1 MIRPAQGNAALE
13 PVVHWPPSAWQ
24 GSFLPP
30 GIKDPRWA
38 AFGLLACYLV
48 LGVTVLGYARKPLQI
63 LATVAFGMALD
74 AAVAGL
80 LKGRRVFPL
89 SAGISCLSLAILL
102 NFSLGYHFLWLPV
115 LITVASKYLLTFR
128 GKHVFNPSMFG
139 IVACLLIG
147 QGWISLSP
155 AYQWTGTAATAWAMS
170 VFVVTAAVLLFALRI
185 RRHWLILSFLGFY
198 ALQIALRGY
207 LMRYHIPASTLVV
220 GTLTSAPFF
229 LFAFFMITDPG
240 TSPPTAR
247 KQVMIAFFLVVLD
260 LFYHTR
266 ASLFTFFYAGATL
279 AAIRL
284 AWFHGRAFLASP
296 RERLAQVP
304 AWAGRAAVIALVA
317 IPVTAAYLTGTGMA
331 ARDIPTG
338 LAFRKVAAGAS
349 GIGWA
354 KSDILDRVDPRA
366 QNVGKWMLSVGD
378 AVAVADVD
386 GDGTQDVFLTQPLKS
401 PEWRGKLFLN
411 LGGFR
416 FRKTVIPDL
425 ERYLS
430 DPERFG
436 LPSAALFLDYDNDGD
451 ADLLVGFSYGNSHL
465 FRNDRIFGDGGFSEV
480 RVPFLDSNRTICMA
494 SNALD
499 FDGDGNLDILMADAI
514 PPYLRDYPGRVPFSI
529 FKLPEPEYPG
539 DRRMFRFMHDS
550 WQRAENGGAKH
561 LLLNDGKGGFRAGE
575 SGALGMPETR
585 WSLSIGIGDLNGD
598 GRPDAYVANDFGR
611 DDCYLNRDGKRFAR
625 QQGRFYE
632 DLGLDTYKGMNATL
646 GDVDGDLREDVYVS
660 NVHHA
665 LQAEGSLLW
674 LNRTRAGDT
683 ILDMEEGAT
692 RMGALNPNRFGWGA
706 AMADLD
712 LDGRLDLVQAN
723 GMVSD
728 DWDKRFPEC
737 VDYWYLNEKLA
748 RSPPA
753 LHAYSDTWA
762 DIRGACIYGNET
774 NRVYLNVGGEGFT
787 DIAQAVGLRD
797 TSNTRG
803 VAAADLDNDGDA
815 DLVITDQ
822 FGAPK
827 VYENLLPGDRE
838 WIGLDLG
845 ADGKGCNADAVGTKV
860 WIAYGPADAR
870 KRQYREVRLGN
881 GFSAQGDR
889 RIVFGMGPR
898 GSAIDPEVTVQW
910 CGRGEKKVFKGLRTG
925 CYSTLGPLGPQGAG
939 GAECRERG
947 P

>member
-1 MIRPAQGNAALE
+1 MIRSIVGNAFRG
-13 PVVHWPPSAWQ
+13 PIVHWPPSAWQ
-24 GSFLPP
+24 GSYRPP
-30 GIKDPRWA
+30 AAKDPRWA

-48 LGVTVLGYARKPLQI
+48 LGVTVLGFSRKPPQI
-63 LATVAFGMALD
+63 LATVAFGMILD
-74 AAVAGL
+74 LILAGI

-89 SAGISCLSLAILL
+89 SAGVSCLSLAILL

-115 LITVASKYLLTFR
+115 LITIASKYLLTFR
-128 GKHVFNPSMFG
+128 GRHAFNPSMFG
-139 IVACLLIG
+139 IVASLLIG

-185 RRHWLILSFLGFY
+185 QRHWLIASFLGFY
-198 ALQIALRGY
+198 ALQIALRAY
-207 LMRYHIPASTLVV
+207 VMRYHIPAATLVV

-240 TSPPTAR
+240 TSPAKPR
-247 KQVMIAFFLVVLD
+247 QQVLIAFFLVILD
-260 LFYHTR
+260 LYYHTR
-266 ASLFTFFYAGATL
+266 ASLFTFFFAGATL
-279 AAIRL
+279 AAVRL
-284 AWFHGRAFLASP
+284 AWAHGRAFLAAP
-296 RERLAQVP
+296 RERLAEIP
-304 AWAGRAAVIALVA
+304 AWAGRAGVVALTA
-317 IPVTAAYLTGTGMA
+317 IPVAAAYLSGTGISGGELPA
-331 ARDIPTG
+331 G
-338 LAFRKVAAGAS
+338 LSFRKVPQENT

-354 KSDILDRVDPRA
+354 KSDILDRVDARA

-386 GDGTQDVFLTQPLKS
+386 GDGLQDIFLTQPLKT

-411 LGGFR
+411 SGAFR
-416 FRKTVIPDL
+416 FRKTFIPDL

-430 DPERFG
+430 DPERNG

-451 ADLLVGFSYGNSHL
+451 EDLLVGFSYGNSHL
-465 FRNDRIFGDGGFSEV
+465 FRNEGTRANAAPEFREV
-480 RVPFLDSNRTICMA
+480 RIPFLDSNRTICLA
-494 SNALD
+494 ANALD

-514 PPYLRDYPGRVPFSI
+514 PPYLMGYPTRVPFSI
-529 FKLPEPEYPG
+529 FRLPQPEYRG
-539 DRRMFRFMHDS
+539 DRRMFHFMHDS
-550 WQRAENGGAKH
+550 WQRAENGGTKH
-561 LLLNDGKGGFRAGE
+561 LLLNDGGGGFREADRI
-575 SGALGMPETR
+575 ALGMPETR
-585 WSLSIGIGDLNGD
+585 WSLAIGVGDLNGD
-598 GRPDAYVANDFGR
+598 GFPDVYVANDFGR
-611 DDCYLNRDGKRFAR
+611 DDCYLNRGGKRFAR

-632 DLGLDTYKGMNATL
+632 DLGLDTYKGMNASI

-674 LNRTRAGDT
+674 LNRTRTGDT
-683 ILDMEEGAT
+683 NLDMKESAT
-692 RMGALNPNRFGWGA
+692 GMGVLNPNRFGWGA

-728 DWDKRFPEC
+728 DWDKRYPEC
-737 VDYWYLNEKLA
+737 PDYWYLNEKLA

-753 LHAYSDTWA
+753 FHAYSDAWA

-774 NRVYLNVGGEGFT
+774 NRVYLNAGRDGFK

-797 TSNTRG
+797 TANTRG

-827 VYENLLPGDRE
+827 VYENLLPGDRD
-838 WIGLDLG
+838 WLGLDLRG
-845 ADGKGCNADAVGTKV
+845 GEGCNADAVGTKL
-860 WIAYGPADAR
+860 WIAYGPEAAR

-889 RIVFGMGPR
+889 RIVFGMGMR
-898 GSAIDPEVTVQW
+898 GSGVNPEVTVQW
-910 CGRGEKKVFKGLRTG
+910 CGRGPKRSFRGLRIG
-925 CYSTLGPLGPQGAG
+925 CYTSLTPAWEGAS
-939 GAECRERG
+939 ECRERG
-947 P
+947 Q